1 MKTQKGQGQKG
12 HKGQKIGQKIGQKGH
27 KGQKWQK
34 KGQKRQ
40 KIWKNGGKSTKNRH
54 FFWEKNTKLG
64 FLTLFSFFYRMFFFK
79 IFKDSKKHCNF
90 FVSILLNIMRLQV
103 NILTWKPGYLLPN
116 HFLFVSIPPPPS
128 VIQFG
133 IG

>member
-12 HKGQKIGQKIGQKGH
+12 HKGQKGQKIGQKGH

-34 KGQKRQ
+34 KDKKDKKYEKMEAKVP
-40 KIWKNGGKSTKNRH
+40 KIDIFLRK
-54 FFWEKNTKLG
+54 KNTKLG